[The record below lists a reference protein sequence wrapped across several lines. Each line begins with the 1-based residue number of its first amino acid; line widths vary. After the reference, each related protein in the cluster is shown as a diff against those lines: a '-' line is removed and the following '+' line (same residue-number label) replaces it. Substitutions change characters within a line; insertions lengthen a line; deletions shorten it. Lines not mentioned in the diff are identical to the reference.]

1 MKNTVAIIP
10 ARAGSKSI
18 PNKNLSKVGNVSL
31 LDRAIKLAIDSEISK
46 IFVSTDSSE
55 IASVAR
61 RAGAEIVLRPK
72 ELSTDTASTESAVV
86 HALNYISFDEETSV
100 ALIQATSPF
109 TMPNDLKNAMEFT
122 SAGISFFSAVHFHSF
137 LWEKILNNWVPIN
150 HKKDLRIMKEAM
162 NPTVVET
169 GNFYCFN
176 ACDFSIE
183 KNRFCKESMPYL
195 INPISYFQIDSLED
209 LEIANKINQIFI

>member
-1 MKNTVAIIP
+1 MKNTIAIIP

-18 PNKNLSKVGNVSL
+18 PNKNLSKVGNASL
-31 LDRAIKLAIDSEISK
+31 LNRAIKLAIDSEISK
-46 IFVSTDSSE
+46 IYVSTDSSE

-72 ELSTDTASTESAVV
+72 ELSTDIASTESAVI

-109 TMPNDLKNAMEFT
+109 TMPTDLKNAMEFT
-122 SAGISFFSAVHFHSF
+122 SAGISVFSAVPFHSF
-137 LWEKILNNWVPIN
+137 LWEKLLDKWVPIN
-150 HKKDLRIMKEAM
+150 HKKDLRVMKEFM

-176 ACDFSIE
+176 ARDFSIE
-183 KNRFCKESMPYL
+183 KSRFCKESMPYL
-195 INPISYFQIDSLED
+195 INPISFLQIDSLED
-209 LEIANKINQIFI
+209 LEFANKINQIFI